1 MEMSYINA
9 VEFYLAIKKTGIV
22 GFANTEIGR
31 EPQGWG
37 AGPGKTEKQGRKQR
51 KVYFKMLWIHSIH
64 SWDLVKN

>member
-1 MEMSYINA
+1 MGMRYINA

-31 EPQGWG
+31 EPQEGRG
-37 AGPGKTEKQGRKQR
+37 GDREKQVRKQR

-64 SWDLVKN
+64 SWVLVKN

>member
-1 MEMSYINA
+1 MSYINA

-37 AGPGKTEKQGRKQR
+37 AGPGKTERSKGESKEKYISRCCG
-51 KVYFKMLWIHSIH
+51 YIAYTPGF
-64 SWDLVKN
+64 